1 MTTATSPGVLT
12 DPRPITDLIPSVA
25 AVCRSVLDAA
35 VDREWSMPAGD
46 LEWSCRRTAA
56 HVADVLFSYAGQ
68 VVAQPDAA
76 YLPMELVVEDA
87 ATPDRLVASVV
98 TCAEL
103 LHLAC
108 RAAPA
113 GLRAWHP
120 AGVADAEGFAAMGV
134 VEVLVHTHDVDG
146 RDHLALR
153 GGQLVDLRE
162 HLTAVE
168 DLDRLTGRRGDEPG
182 VLGLEHG
189 QHRAAVAGA
198 QGGDVGVAQR
208 LVQVRAGAGGA
219 EPARAGEHTHERVLD
234 QILGVM
240 MRAGHA
246 AGGTA
251 QGVDVDR
258 KRLGIELVGH
268 ASRLPI
274 WPRSPYRGTPPKRP

>member
-25 AVCRSVLDAA
+25 AECRSVLDAA

-134 VEVLVHTHDVDG
+134 VEVL
-146 RDHLALR
+146 
-153 GGQLVDLRE
+153 
-162 HLTAVE
+162 
-168 DLDRLTGRRGDEPG
+168 
-182 VLGLEHG
+182 
-189 QHRAAVAGA
+189 
-198 QGGDVGVAQR
+198 
-208 LVQVRAGAGGA
+208 
-219 EPARAGEHTHERVLD
+219 
-234 QILGVM
+234 
-240 MRAGHA
+240 
-246 AGGTA
+246 
-251 QGVDVDR
+251 
-258 KRLGIELVGH
+258 
-268 ASRLPI
+268 
-274 WPRSPYRGTPPKRP
+274 